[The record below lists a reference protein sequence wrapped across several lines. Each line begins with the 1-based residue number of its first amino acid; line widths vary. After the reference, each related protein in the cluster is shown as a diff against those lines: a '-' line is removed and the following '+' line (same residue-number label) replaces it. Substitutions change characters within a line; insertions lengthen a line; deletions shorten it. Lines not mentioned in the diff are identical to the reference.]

1 MLVLKKVNTSLSF
14 ILLFVLMF
22 SNIAI
27 TQPGNIPSTGMNPN
41 FSDQSSMDIPKSEI
55 QVRLKQ
61 LQVELGRVTGA
72 IGILRSNHSDLSLW
86 LNKTFMIDERQS
98 IKEEIARLNDNI
110 QTYEKK
116 RDGLKQD
123 IMRIKADMA
132 QKELERETHS
142 PQTRKIQPSAP
153 TGQQTE
159 EQKRCDGLKVEIEE
173 DIKEMTRLK
182 PIEINGNYTCK
193 RGLTPTDCKDDILQ
207 KVEKEALKKGGTAI
221 IQSTTTI
228 KDSTLESQFIKEVL
242 KAQVENKVPL
252 PIFDGQNHGKGTLLF
267 NTEDSFGYRYAYRI
281 EIRGIIDKEKFRERI
296 LANRKCYEHD
306 SFRVVGIFPLNNSK
320 EVSLSPDIEITF
332 SQPPSPNIKR
342 IMRSVYFKHKGSRLK
357 VKATVD
363 GNSILLKPVDELL
376 PGRKYSLKI
385 TKRLADRRK
394 QVLVEQF
401 ESNFSTKQA
410 VSYFVD
416 PKIGIEFAP
425 VKGGC
430 FKMGNKSMN
439 AWQNESPEFKV
450 CVDDYYISRYEVS
463 NDQWDHIMNGR
474 KKVPSEKGRHP
485 KTGVTWPEIEA
496 FLKKIKNLQSE
507 STETTFDVP
516 SEVEWEFACKG
527 GLKANNQYGTLDNKY
542 IQVTNYGLT
551 DGGPDKS
558 DHYLRTAPINSYG
571 GNVLGVYNMSGNVFE
586 WTRDKYCP
594 HIYQEMLKQNKKA
607 GYNPEDEY
615 NLFTELVQFKCSRE
629 GKRTIRGGSWF
640 TGPGFLR
647 CKARVSHSEQGM
659 ADDVGI
665 RLIMYKFNDSGDTE
679 N

>member
-1 MLVLKKVNTSLSF
+1 MVLKKVNTSLSF

-22 SNIAI
+22 IDIAI
-27 TQPGNIPSTGMNPN
+27 AQPGNNPSTGMIPN
-41 FSDQSSMDIPKSEI
+41 FSDQSSMGVPKSDI

-61 LQVELGRVTGA
+61 LQDELGRVTEA
-72 IGILRSNHSDLSLW
+72 IGKLRSSHSDLSRW

-123 IMRIKADMA
+123 IMRIRADKS
-132 QKELERETHS
+132 QEELERETHS
-142 PQTRKIQPSAP
+142 PQTRKIQTNAP
-153 TGQQTE
+153 TGQQVKE
-159 EQKRCDGLKVEIEE
+159 KKRCDALKVEIKE
-173 DIKEMTRLK
+173 DIEEMTHLK
-182 PIEINGNYTCK
+182 KIEKKGNYTCK
-193 RGLTPTDCKDDILQ
+193 KGRTPKDCKDDILQ
-207 KVEKEALKKGGTAI
+207 KVEREALKEGGTAI

-228 KDSTLESQFIKEVL
+228 KDSTLESQFIMEVL
-242 KAQVENKVPL
+242 KAKIENKIPL
-252 PIFDGQNHGKGTLLF
+252 PIFDGQNHGKGTLF
-267 NTEDSFGYRYAYRI
+267 FDTEDSFGYRYAYSI

-296 LANRKCYEHD
+296 LANRKCYELD
-306 SFRVVGIFPLNNSK
+306 SFRVVGIFPLNDSK

-332 SQPPSPNIKR
+332 SQPPTSSIRR
-342 IMRSVYFKHKGSRLK
+342 IRRSVYFKHRRTRIK
-357 VKATVD
+357 VKTTVD
-363 GNSILLKPVDELL
+363 RNSIILKPVDELL
-376 PGRKYSLKI
+376 PGKKYSLKI

-394 QVLVEQF
+394 QILVEQF
-401 ESNFSTKQA
+401 ESTFTTKEA
-410 VSYFVD
+410 VGYFVD
-416 PKIGIEFAP
+416 SKIAIEFAP

-430 FKMGNKSMN
+430 FKMGNGSMN
-439 AWQNESPEFKV
+439 AWRDESPEFKV

-463 NDQWDHIMNGR
+463 NDQWEHIMNGR
-474 KKVPSEKGRHP
+474 KNVPSEKGRHP
-485 KTGVTWPEIEA
+485 KTGVAWPEIEA

-507 STETTFDVP
+507 STEATFDVP

-527 GLKANNQYGTLDNKY
+527 GLKTNHQYGTRDNKY

-558 DHYLRTAPINSYG
+558 DNYLRTAPIDSYG
-571 GNVLGVYNMSGNVFE
+571 GNALGVYNMSGNIFE

-594 HIYQEMLKQNKKA
+594 HIYQEMLKQNKRT

-647 CKARVSHSEQGM
+647 CKARVSHSEQGKT
-659 ADDVGI
+659 DDVGI
-665 RLIMYKFNDSGDTE
+665 RLIMYKFNDSDDAGK
-679 N
+679 